1 IDIYIALNNYGKKVS
16 AESIIFNNKELF
28 FVSLRHLKNEYSLNY
43 SISTISKTI
52 NLYNLFGLVKKIES
66 DRIRDE
72 LDIKSNICLY
82 FIPSIN
88 ISIKELSTNDLYTK
102 KELIKDC
109 NLNGTGIN
117 KILNDEYNLEQDL
130 YFLKNNKKNSHIV
143 EIERLF
149 YFYLK
154 EYNIVAK
161 EWIMGSDKVSTSIS
175 TFNKKWKQLSEDNSF
190 IGKSIKPNKVLKK
203 KYSLKT
209 NQDVFV
215 LFNK

>member
-1 IDIYIALNNYGKKVS
+1 
-16 AESIIFNNKELF
+16 
-28 FVSLRHLKNEYSLNY
+28 
-43 SISTISKTI
+43 
-52 NLYNLFGLVKKIES
+52 
-66 DRIRDE
+66 
-72 LDIKSNICLY
+72 LY
-82 FIPSIN
+82 FF
-88 ISIKELSTNDLYTK
+88 K
-102 KELIKDC
+102 
-109 NLNGTGIN
+109 
-117 KILNDEYNLEQDL
+117 
-130 YFLKNNKKNSHIV
+130 NKKKNTHIV